1 MNDCHPCVPHWMA
14 VVHVVHHNRPQYFGY
29 IGDNPAVASNL
40 HGLADFFA
48 DIAAKRRSR
57 RL

>member
-1 MNDCHPCVPHWMA
+1 MA
-14 VVHVVHHNRPQYFGY
+14 VVHVVHHNGPQYFGY